1 MNENLHRTYI
11 DLKFDDNTSAMFA
24 DIISKDTVLTEVFL
38 YIGRE
43 LNKQYKDH
51 NQMLG
56 ITVNEVIENVV
67 LDRLTRKP
75 KGKTFVFEQSH
86 TNISRKA
93 AEKCVDK
100 LLDMSLLYEKPKKP
114 YKYLFLTV
122 RGQQVL
128 VSLSKKQSE
137 ELRNMEE

>member
-1 MNENLHRTYI
+1 MNEALHRTYI
-11 DLKFDDNTSAMFA
+11 DLKFDDDTSAMFA

-128 VSLSKKQSE
+128 VSLSKKQSAE
-137 ELRNMEE
+137 

>member
-1 MNENLHRTYI
+1 MNEILHQTYI
-11 DLKFDDNTSAMFA
+11 DLKFDDHLSAMFA
-24 DIISKDTVLTEVFL
+24 DIILRDTVLTQVFL

-51 NQMLG
+51 NQMIG

-114 YKYLFLTV
+114 YKYIYLTV

-128 VSLSKKQSE
+128 LSLSKKTNQ
-137 ELRNMEE
+137 

>member
-1 MNENLHRTYI
+1 MNETLHQTYI
-11 DLKFDDNTSAMFA
+11 DLKFDDHLSAMFA
-24 DIISKDTVLTEVFL
+24 DIILRDTVLTQVFL

-51 NQMLG
+51 NQMIG

-114 YKYLFLTV
+114 YKYIYLTV

-128 VSLSKKQSE
+128 LSLSKKANQ
-137 ELRNMEE
+137 